1 MHVVLIVSFT
11 YECYH
16 TDSNSE
22 ASGNSHMLCG
32 VLEASSGGAL
42 EPRGNRLSEE
52 LWDAPLTLQ
61 TELEQQTCTIWRSDR
76 FFTRLER
83 RGQWWKMNSSDRSS
97 GFISIPQPEKWHI
110 LIYIH
115 THAFCIHTVV
125 PHVKNQRYEMS
136 QYSRPA
142 LILTLTI

>member
-1 MHVVLIVSFT
+1 MCVHVVLIVSFT
-11 YECYH
+11 YECCH

-61 TELEQQTCTIWRSDR
+61 TELEQQTCTI
-76 FFTRLER
+76 
-83 RGQWWKMNSSDRSS
+83 
-97 GFISIPQPEKWHI
+97 
-110 LIYIH
+110 
-115 THAFCIHTVV
+115 
-125 PHVKNQRYEMS
+125 
-136 QYSRPA
+136 
-142 LILTLTI
+142 